1 MGKHSALERQGG
13 KKEEFQQI
21 QHSGMVSMAYSVF
34 NRSCNEHA
42 LKKFLDKNFLN
53 ALRVCPGGETLE
65 HGPLRAVCDER
76 EP

>member
-21 QHSGMVSMAYSVF
+21 QHSGMVSIAYSVF

-42 LKKFLDKNFLN
+42 LKKFLDKNFLI
-53 ALRVCPGGETLE
+53 G
-65 HGPLRAVCDER
+65 
-76 EP
+76 